1 LKLKR
6 YNYINILMINRK
18 INLSVVA
25 GIIVVL
31 VTSCLSTE
39 KFEKEEVLRIQSY
52 LSAHSDIS
60 FGLKSSGLYYA
71 DIVVGTGAHPV
82 TNDTAYIMYTG
93 TYLTETIFSTNIGT
107 TDTLI
112 SPVGVG
118 NLLSGFD
125 EAITYMNAGGKSK
138 IVVPSE
144 LGYGNT
150 GWYFPAYTPLVYDIY
165 LVRIK
170 PGPGAR

>member
-1 LKLKR
+1 
-6 YNYINILMINRK
+6 MINKK
-18 INLSVVA
+18 IKLSIMT
-25 GIIVVL
+25 GIMMVL
-31 VTSCLSTE
+31 ITSCLSTE

-52 LSAHSDIS
+52 LAAHPDIN
-60 FGLKSSGLYYA
+60 FELKSSGLYYA
-71 DIVVGTGAHPV
+71 DIVVGTGTHPV
-82 TNDTAYIMYTG
+82 THDTAYIMYNG
-93 TYLTETIFSTNIGT
+93 TFLNETTWTTNIGT

-112 SPVGVG
+112 SPVGEEK
-118 NLLSGFD
+118 LLTGFD

-170 PGPGAR
+170 PGVK